1 MAKKRRNSGHT
12 GSSKGREDTVHCYHC
27 NRLVSRSKAKR
38 VTRRLK
44 YIEPAIAK
52 ELKKSGTVLF
62 DDFQTEWLCISC
74 AIHSHRVKIR
84 AKDERHNR
92 ERL

>member
-62 DDFQTEWLCISC
+62 DWTFKPNVMGIFHAQFIFSQ
-74 AIHSHRVKIR
+74 S
-84 AKDERHNR
+84 
-92 ERL
+92 